1 MKLTKI
7 SKAVWGALGVLFLAG
22 AANFGLSDAPDQ
34 ETVQLAITTI
44 AQAIGAWLVIYLAP
58 KNQE

>member
-22 AANFGLSDAPDQ
+22 MANFGLSDAPF
-34 ETVQLAITTI
+34 EEAVHLAITTI
-44 AQAIGAWLVIYLAP
+44 AQAIAGGLVIYIAP
-58 KNQE
+58 KNEE